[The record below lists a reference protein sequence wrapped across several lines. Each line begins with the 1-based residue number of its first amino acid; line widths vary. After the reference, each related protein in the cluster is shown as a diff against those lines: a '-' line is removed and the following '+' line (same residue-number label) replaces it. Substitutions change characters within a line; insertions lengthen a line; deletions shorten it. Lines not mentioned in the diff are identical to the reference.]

1 VPTPTIVF
9 VGPIAGQPF
18 RTCLNPRS
26 SLYVDLDSY
35 GYVEEE
41 WFLSGTADAI
51 GIDGQVHAAAQP
63 FTTRCLIRRPTR
75 QASGVT
81 YVEPFHANDEDTP
94 AWTNSWQYL
103 TRSHHT
109 WVGVTTSTGAFSI
122 DGRDPGGIVRLKRTD
137 AERYGRLHLYDS
149 GAPGERM
156 SLDESGYLTDR
167 STRAAG
173 LLDMQSASILSQISL
188 SVREREPSRRVYA
201 FGFSQT
207 ARVWDRFLS
216 SGGRGYDGYIPA
228 VVAPPDAR
236 PNGAVVVAL
245 LSESELVGT
254 LRPPVGVPDDT
265 DEPRF
270 RGYEVPGSFH
280 YWTVKSTR
288 EVDHG
293 SRHSDKP
300 WQVVFHAVLAN
311 MELWVDEGIPMPRAP
326 RVERDIDALVRDQ
339 DGNAV
344 GGLRT
349 PWLDVPDGRY
359 SGRCS
364 CSPVMGGFEPFSGT
378 EMSRRYGSRYQQM
391 VRRRADQLVS
401 ERWLL
406 PEDVEA
412 VVKAA
417 T

>member
-1 VPTPTIVF
+1 
-9 VGPIAGQPF
+9 
-18 RTCLNPRS
+18 
-26 SLYVDLDSY
+26 
-35 GYVEEE
+35 
-41 WFLSGTADAI
+41 
-51 GIDGQVHAAAQP
+51 
-63 FTTRCLIRRPTR
+63 
-75 QASGVT
+75 
-81 YVEPFHANDEDTP
+81 
-94 AWTNSWQYL
+94 
-103 TRSHHT
+103 
-109 WVGVTTSTGAFSI
+109 
-122 DGRDPGGIVRLKRTD
+122 
-137 AERYGRLHLYDS
+137 
-149 GAPGERM
+149 
-156 SLDESGYLTDR
+156 
-167 STRAAG
+167 
-173 LLDMQSASILSQISL
+173 MQSASILSQISSSL
-188 SVREREPSRRVYA
+188 RERQPSHRVYA

-216 SGGRGYDGYIPA
+216 SGRGGYDGYIPA

-236 PNGAVVVAL
+236 PDDAVVVAL

-288 EVDHG
+288 DVAHG
-293 SRHSDKP
+293 ARHSDKP
-300 WQVVFHAVLAN
+300 WQVAFHAILAN
-311 MELWVDEGIPMPRAP
+311 MEHWVDGGIPMPRAP
-326 RVERDIDALVRDQ
+326 RVERDLDGLRRDR
-339 DGNAV
+339 DGNAM

-364 CSPVMGGFEPFSGT
+364 CSPVMGGFEPSSSA
-378 EMSRRYGSRYQQM
+378 EMTRRYGSRYREM
-391 VRRRADQLVS
+391 VRQRADQLVS

-417 T
+417 I